1 MPLSSC
7 FSRAISDGPIPP
19 WGPSF
24 QYLSGLS
31 SAAKLTLCIG
41 CAWRIPATETTAAA
55 EMESVAGRVEFGRC
69 TSILPHNYI
78 LNAKNNSRFV
88 KKMWYQFQWRY
99 IINFVATTWIYRV
112 DWSMVDKWPQTLGQ
126 LMSTACRGSRI
137 TMDHGLGVTFSRQ

>member
-1 MPLSSC
+1 MFFPCHQWWPHSTLRPFFPRPFGFVLC
-7 FSRAISDGPIPP
+7 GQIDAVHRLCLADPSDG
-19 WGPSF
+19 
-24 QYLSGLS
+24 
-31 SAAKLTLCIG
+31 
-41 CAWRIPATETTAAA
+41 TTAAA